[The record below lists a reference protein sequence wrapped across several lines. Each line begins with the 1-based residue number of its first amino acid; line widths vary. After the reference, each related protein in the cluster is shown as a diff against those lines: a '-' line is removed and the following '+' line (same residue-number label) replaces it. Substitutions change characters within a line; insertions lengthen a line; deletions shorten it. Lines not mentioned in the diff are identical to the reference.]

1 MHEYTV
7 EGSVDASTRTITS
20 VTANVRVL
28 PWQECPG
35 AIGSAARIR
44 GMTLSEMRDRIRGEF
59 VGTSTCTHLNDTLRA
74 IADLDALLDLR
85 AGALGLDDVRR
96 VGPPLGRGLAVV
108 APRAV
113 AALDRGAHAF
123 GRRRCR

>member
-7 EGSVDASTRTITS
+7 VGSVDVAARTISS
-20 VTANVRVL
+20 VTATVRVL

-44 GMTLSEMRDRIRGEF
+44 GMTLSDLRARIRNEF

-74 IADLDALLDLR
+74 IGDLDALLDLR
-85 AGALGLDDVRR
+85 ASA
-96 VGPPLGRGLAVV
+96 
-108 APRAV
+108 
-113 AALDRGAHAF
+113 
-123 GRRRCR
+123 